1 MRFRGGG
8 FISLESDMFYFAD
21 DYTCLWNAK
30 VITVKFDYQG
40 DKRTPFLQNN
50 ETANHKLSYS
60 VIRC

>member
-1 MRFRGGG
+1 
-8 FISLESDMFYFAD
+8 LESDMFYFAA

-30 VITVKFDYQG
+30 TITVKFDYQG

-50 ETANHKLSYS
+50 ETANHKLIYS